1 MQAYSVSPSMV
12 STFKMLI
19 ALSLIVICLM
29 LLLSDTLSGFS
40 YCPTRDIMSKSST
53 SLYFVIIGEAR
64 CPACST
70 AKNLLE
76 QFYGSDSIVFAD
88 VGVNRFYAELYRAV
102 DDVLNL
108 NIRSTY
114 DRYPIPFIVVL
125 KNGTIKGFIV
135 GIPLNRT
142 QTDSILESE
151 ELVIFYADKDR
162 YRVLENNDLL
172 NDLLYS
178 LNDCSLHGGLQNYKR
193 ITLAFVASLALLDSI
208 NPCDFAVLASMV
220 ASIALTS
227 GRRRALVAAAS
238 FVLASF
244 TVYVSIG
251 AGLIWLFT
259 FIPLWIGPVVAIIY
273 GIYVTA
279 SSVSNL
285 VRTSRSV
292 CRDSTYYEGRNPVI
306 MAFLL
311 GLTVSMTLAPC
322 TAGPYFIFSSLAST
336 LDKAAR
342 ILYLLLY
349 NVIFITPMTVIGVSA
364 ALMSTSGTFKRIFVS
379 ANEEYLRLAAGIA
392 TIVIGVYILVTFAI

>member
-1 MQAYSVSPSMV
+1 MT
-12 STFKMLI
+12 STFKVLI
-19 ALSLIVICLM
+19 ALSLIVVCLM

-40 YCPTRDIMSKSST
+40 YCPTRDIMTKSFT
-53 SLYFVIIGEAR
+53 SLYFVVIGEAR

-76 QFYGSDSIVFAD
+76 QFYGSGSIMFAD

-102 DDVLNL
+102 DDAMNL
-108 NIRSTY
+108 NIRSIY
-114 DRYPIPFIVVL
+114 GSYPIPFIVVL

-135 GIPLNRT
+135 GIPSDRT
-142 QTDSILESE
+142 QIDSILESE
-151 ELVIFYADKDR
+151 KPVIFYADKDR
-162 YRVLENNDLL
+162 YRILENTSETNALL
-172 NDLLYS
+172 KDLLYS
-178 LNDCSLHGGLQNYKR
+178 LNDCSLHGGLQSYKR
-193 ITLAFVASLALLDSI
+193 ITFAFVVSLALLDSI
-208 NPCDFAVLASMV
+208 NPCDFAVLASMI
-220 ASIALTS
+220 ASVALTS
-227 GRRRALVAAAS
+227 GRRRAIAAAAS

-244 TVYVSIG
+244 TVYISIG

-259 FIPLWIGPVVAIIY
+259 FIPLWIGPAVAIAY
-273 GIYVTA
+273 GIYVVV

-285 VRTSRSV
+285 MKASRSV
-292 CRDSTYYEGRNPVI
+292 CRDSTYYEGRNPVM

-349 NVIFITPMTVIGVSA
+349 NVIFVTPMTVVGVSA
-364 ALMSTSGTFKRIFVS
+364 ALMSTSEAFKRFFVS
-379 ANEEYLRLAAGIA
+379 TNEEYLRLAAGVA
-392 TIVIGVYILVTFAI
+392 TIMLGFYILFTLTI

>member
-1 MQAYSVSPSMV
+1 
-12 STFKMLI
+12 
-19 ALSLIVICLM
+19 
-29 LLLSDTLSGFS
+29 
-40 YCPTRDIMSKSST
+40 
-53 SLYFVIIGEAR
+53 LYFVVIGEAR

-76 QFYGSDSIVFAD
+76 QFYGSGSIVFAD

-102 DDVLNL
+102 DDVMNL

-114 DRYPIPFIVVL
+114 GSYPIPFIVVL

-135 GIPLNRT
+135 GIPSDIT
-142 QTDSILESE
+142 QIDSILESE
-151 ELVIFYADKDR
+151 NPVILYADKDR
-162 YRVLENNDLL
+162 YQVLENNLETNALL
-172 NDLLYS
+172 KDLLYS
-178 LNDCSLHGGLQNYKR
+178 LNDCSLHGGLQSYKR
-193 ITLAFVASLALLDSI
+193 ITFAFVASLALLDSI
-208 NPCDFAVLASMV
+208 NPCDFAVLASMI
-220 ASIALTS
+220 ASVALTS

-244 TVYVSIG
+244 TVYISIG

-259 FIPLWIGPVVAIIY
+259 FIPLWIGPAVAIIY
-273 GIYVTA
+273 GIYVAA

-285 VRTSRSV
+285 MRASRSV
-292 CRDSTYYEGRNPVI
+292 CRDSTYYEGRNPVM

-349 NVIFITPMTVIGVSA
+349 NVIFITPMTVVGVSA
-364 ALMSTSGTFKRIFVS
+364 ALMSTSGAFKRIFAS
-379 ANEEYLRLAAGIA
+379 TNEEYLRLAAGIA
-392 TIVIGVYILVTFAI
+392 TIVLGFYILFALTI